1 MRRRYFFF
9 IFSGLKLFYDSR
21 CAKLN
26 EMDFSM
32 LPLCCKLFHRILT
45 SHPFNFDTV
54 GIFPFQLFQKNNIQC
69 LWKIRPSSELIFQ
82 MSNKHV
88 ACFLQTWKTLFDLKI
103 SIFKCLLTGS
113 IWHFL
118 ATYGIWWKL
127 ENKKLQKKQGLL
139 PSWVHT

>member
-1 MRRRYFFF
+1 MPFTSRGKEQEHNLISSFQLYCMRRRHFFF
-9 IFSGLKLFYDSR
+9 IFSGLELFYDSC

-54 GIFPFQLFQKNNIQC
+54 GIFPFQLFKKKQHPMLVKKQTF
-69 LWKIRPSSELIFQ
+69 FQ
-82 MSNKHV
+82 SFKCQINMLRVFYKP
-88 ACFLQTWKTLFDLKI
+88 AKTLFDLKI

-113 IWHFL
+113 I
-118 ATYGIWWKL
+118 
-127 ENKKLQKKQGLL
+127 
-139 PSWVHT
+139 